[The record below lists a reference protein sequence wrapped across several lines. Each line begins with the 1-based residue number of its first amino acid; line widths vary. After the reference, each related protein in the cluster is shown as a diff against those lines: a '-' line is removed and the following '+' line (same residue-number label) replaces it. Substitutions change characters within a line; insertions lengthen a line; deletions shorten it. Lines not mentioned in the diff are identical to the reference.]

1 MDNFQL
7 QVSKQVQ
14 PLLTPLL
21 ERTLSKSKRE
31 RAEDEMWEMRQAGVQ
46 PVNEIREQILVI
58 RKQYERIG
66 QPVQDWSL
74 PGEVAE
80 NALEDEA

>member
-1 MDNFQL
+1 ME
-7 QVSKQVQ
+7 
-14 PLLTPLL
+14 LTSRIQTL
-21 ERTLSKSKRE
+21 ELR
-31 RAEDEMWEMRQAGVQ
+31 
-46 PVNEIREQILVI
+46 ILVI